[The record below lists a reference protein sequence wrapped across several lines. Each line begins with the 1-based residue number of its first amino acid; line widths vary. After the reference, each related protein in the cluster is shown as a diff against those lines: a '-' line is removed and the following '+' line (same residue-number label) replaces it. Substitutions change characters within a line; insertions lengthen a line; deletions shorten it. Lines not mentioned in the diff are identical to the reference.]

1 MIVDME
7 TIVSPVMSAGTD
19 SLDNKIKNLIQ
30 QSVLHS
36 GLFPFYIWS
45 RDQQAGVD
53 ISAINGRF
61 GQIYPV
67 RVPAVV
73 NPFRIDM
80 KINYVNAVSNS
91 SRNLAYAGTDFMI
104 PGEFEKQILLAF
116 KKSYQIALDNK
127 DWVLRMFNR
136 LSNMKI
142 RLVLRNSQQ
151 YAMLLS
157 HLFIRS

>member
-1 MIVDME
+1 MV
-7 TIVSPVMSAGTD
+7 P
-19 SLDNKIKNLIQ
+19 
-30 QSVLHS
+30 
-36 GLFPFYIWS
+36 
-45 RDQQAGVD
+45 DQQAGVD

-116 KKSYQIALDNK
+116 KNHTRLLLIIKTGCCECSIDFQI
-127 DWVLRMFNR
+127 
-136 LSNMKI
+136 
-142 RLVLRNSQQ
+142 
-151 YAMLLS
+151 
-157 HLFIRS
+157 